1 MKEKKSRE
9 GVLYITGTFL
19 KHLNLFYFDSFSFL
33 AADPPLSDL
42 PCGIKPMARIVG
54 GDVAI
59 PHSWPW
65 QAEILVKDQNSGQLF
80 FKCGGTLVTPLYV
93 VTAAHC
99 VFQIPFAE
107 SYEIRLGEDGTN
119 SPVSQ

>member
-1 MKEKKSRE
+1 M
-9 GVLYITGTFL
+9 
-19 KHLNLFYFDSFSFL
+19 
-33 AADPPLSDL
+33 
-42 PCGIKPMARIVG
+42 
-54 GDVAI
+54 
-59 PHSWPW
+59 
-65 QAEILVKDQNSGQLF
+65 KDQNSGQLF

-99 VFQIPFAE
+99 VFLIPFPE

>member
-1 MKEKKSRE
+1 
-9 GVLYITGTFL
+9 
-19 KHLNLFYFDSFSFL
+19 
-33 AADPPLSDL
+33 
-42 PCGIKPMARIVG
+42 MARIVG

-99 VFQIPFAE
+99 VFQIPSPE
-107 SYEIRLGEDGTN
+107 SYEIRLGEDGTT